1 MSTTD
6 RRDDAPARGRPHAR
20 NEILRGGLL
29 GGVAP
34 ADIASS
40 FGTPVFVYDLATID
54 RQVKAARA
62 QLPASRFDLAFT
74 VKANPSVSIV
84 DHVRKAGLGL
94 SVSST
99 GELDLGLRLGYAG
112 ADITVVGPSKSPEEL
127 TAAARAGAVVSV
139 ESPEEFQRLS
149 TIAEGLSVRVD
160 VLLRRLVA
168 EYPAFSEAHIFGD
181 FLLDKFGMTDD
192 DLRTCLKAAPSLDG
206 VRVVGLHAFRGS
218 NIHDVDTLVSH
229 FDETTAFARELFA
242 DADMRL
248 QVVNVGGGLA
258 IPIEVH
264 DEGLDLAQ
272 LGRRL
277 LQLEEEW
284 AAMPEMEGV
293 RIRLEPGRFIAGP
306 AGAYLVRVIDVKAPH
321 GETVAVVD
329 GGINHLL
336 RPTLFGQEHRVRLL
350 TRPGEPRRTLVS
362 ASIAGPLTSAIDV
375 IARGVPMPRP
385 EAGDLVA
392 VLDVGAYGFTES
404 MPYFGSRAIPAEV
417 VVRDGVPRVA
427 RPRAEP
433 DLILDR
439 QVRVDWDA

>member
-1 MSTTD
+1 ME
-6 RRDDAPARGRPHAR
+6 RDNGPGRGRPRAR

-34 ADIASS
+34 TEIAST

-54 RQVKAARA
+54 RQVQAARD
-62 QLPASRFDLAFT
+62 QLPSPRFDLAFT

-94 SVSST
+94 SVCST
-99 GELDLGLRLGYAG
+99 GELELGLRLGYAG
-112 ADITVVGPSKSPEEL
+112 ADITFIAPSKSPDEL
-127 TAAARAGAVVSV
+127 AAAAGAGAVVSV
-139 ESPEEFQRLS
+139 ESPGELHRLS
-149 TIAEGLSVRVD
+149 AIAEGLGVRVD
-160 VLLRRLVA
+160 VLVRRLVA
-168 EYPAFSEAHIFGD
+168 SYPPYSEAHIFGD
-181 FLLDKFGMTDD
+181 FLLDKFGMPDA
-192 DLRTCLKAAPSLDG
+192 DLRACLAAASSLDG
-206 VRVVGLHAFRGS
+206 VRIVGLHAFRGS

-229 FDETTAFARELFA
+229 FDEATEFARDLFA
-242 DADMRL
+242 AADLRL
-248 QVVNVGGGLA
+248 RVVNVGGGLA

-264 DEGLDLAQ
+264 DEGLDMAQ

-277 LQLEEEW
+277 QQLEERW
-284 AAMPEMEGV
+284 SAMPDMEGV
-293 RIRLEPGRFIAGP
+293 RVRLEPGRFVVGP
-306 AGAYLVRVIDVKAPH
+306 AGAYLVRVLGVKAPH

-350 TRPGEPRRTLVS
+350 TPPGQPRRTLVS

-385 EAGDLVA
+385 EADDLVA
-392 VLDVGAYGFTES
+392 VLDVGAYGFTEA
-404 MPYFGSRAIPAEV
+404 MPYFGSRAIPAEI

-427 RPRAEP
+427 RPRIEP
-433 DLILDR
+433 DVILDR
-439 QVRVDWDA
+439 QIRVDWDA